1 MVHSSHFN
9 KTEHNNFLL
18 HLPFLKIKNM
28 KYFFTLA
35 LSILIFTQS
44 QAAVITIAAARTSST
59 GATVTIR
66 GIVSN
71 GAEFG
76 SSLRYIQ
83 DGTAGVALYGSTLSS
98 VNRGDSIEVTGTI
111 SPYQNLMEIA
121 VTSKTIISTGNTIH
135 PPVVLTIPT
144 AYIEQYEGQL
154 VQVNT
159 VNFTSTGTF
168 NANATT
174 YISDGS
180 NTGDVRLNS
189 GYAGNL
195 LGTIIPTGTIGLVGI
210 MGQFMTTYQLQPR
223 DLSDIIQ
230 VGNPPILTSI
240 LQQTNILTTGFTVGF
255 TTQNPGNTI
264 IQYGLTTALGSE
276 VTDATLTTNHAVNL
290 TGLTPA
296 TLYYVKGITISSG
309 GDTSFSYIQVM
320 GTQSLSS
327 QTITCYFN
335 RPTDS
340 SLASSPNNY
349 AHYLNNISADTLK
362 AYIGRATST
371 IDFAI
376 YNLDNN
382 NGIVDALNLAAT
394 NGVTVRVVCDEGVS
408 TSVYN
413 SFIGSI
419 QKVKSPVNNLPYG
432 IMHDKFLIIDAN
444 STNPNAPIV
453 WTGSMNLTDDQMNI
467 DAQNIIIFQDQTMAR
482 GYTLEFNEMLIGNK
496 FGPDKTDNTPHEYVL
511 QGNRVEQYFSPSDGV
526 NTKIKNALLTA
537 NTSVHFILYSF
548 TRTEQAYVIAD
559 NYQAHPGYFAQ
570 GIMQDT
576 AASTSVYNA
585 LVSDMTTSN
594 LKIHQ
599 FSWLMHHKYA
609 IIDADDNFSD
619 PQVIT
624 GSCNWSS
631 AGFSKNDENDVIV
644 HSANIANQYL
654 QEFAQRFKDEG
665 GVVMVGVNDE
675 ITDSHFE
682 LTAYPNPTSDFI
694 WVNFYSENQSN
705 TVIEL
710 LNMEGKIIL
719 SFNQGSSIGNQSVK
733 INTSELSSGLYFLKV
748 SSGNFSK
755 TDKISIIK

>member
-1 MVHSSHFN
+1 
-9 KTEHNNFLL
+9 
-18 HLPFLKIKNM
+18 M

-35 LSILIFTQS
+35 LTIIVFVQGN
-44 QAAVITIAAARTSST
+44 AAVITIAAARASAT
-59 GATVTIR
+59 GDTVTIR

-83 DGTAGVALYGSTLSS
+83 DGTAGVALFDGSLSS
-98 VNRGDSIEVTGTI
+98 LVRGDSVEVVGTVTTFYNLLEI
-111 SPYQNLMEIA
+111 SVSNFTVIN
-121 VTSKTIISTGNTIH
+121 SGNVIH
-135 PPVVLTIPT
+135 PPVVLSIPF
-144 AYIEQYEGQL
+144 AYAEQYEGQL
-154 VQVNT
+154 VQINSIS
-159 VNFTSTGTF
+159 FTSTGIF
-168 NANATT
+168 AANASTNIT
-174 YISDGS
+174 DGGNS
-180 NTGDVRLNS
+180 AVVRINS
-189 GYAGNL
+189 SYVGNL
-195 LGTIIPTGTIGLVGI
+195 TGTIIPTSTVGLVGI
-210 MGQFMTTYQLQPR
+210 MGQFCGAIGGTGCTTGYQLQPR

-230 VGNPPILTSI
+230 VGNPPILTTI

-264 IQYGLTTALGSE
+264 IQYGLTNALGSV
-276 VTDATLTTNHAVNL
+276 VTDAALTTNHSVNL

-309 GDTSFSYIQVM
+309 GDTSFSYTQIM

-340 SLASSPNNY
+340 SFASSPSNY

-408 TSVYN
+408 ASVYN

-444 STNPNAPIV
+444 STNPNAPVV
-453 WTGSMNLTDDQMNI
+453 WTGSMNLTDDQMNV

-482 GYTLEFNEMLIGNK
+482 GYTLEFNEMFISNK

-511 QGNRVEQYFSPSDGV
+511 QGNRVEQYFSPSDGL

-548 TRTEQAYVIAD
+548 TRTEQAYPIAD
-559 NYQAHPGYFAQ
+559 NYQTHPNYFAQ

-576 AASTSVYNA
+576 AASTAVYNA

-609 IIDADDNFSD
+609 IIDADDQFSD

-624 GSCNWSS
+624 GSANWSG
-631 AGFSKNDENDVIV
+631 AGFTKNDENDVIV
-644 HSANIANQYL
+644 HSENIANQYL

-665 GVVMVGVNDE
+665 GVVMVGINDE
-675 ITDSHFE
+675 IADSKFE

-694 WVNFYSENQSN
+694 WVNFYSEKQSN
-705 TVIEL
+705 TIIEL
-710 LNMEGKIIL
+710 LNMEGKIVQRYI
-719 SFNQGSSIGNQSVK
+719 QGSSIGNQSMK

-748 SSGNFSK
+748 SSGNFIK
-755 TDKISIIK
+755 TDKITVIK